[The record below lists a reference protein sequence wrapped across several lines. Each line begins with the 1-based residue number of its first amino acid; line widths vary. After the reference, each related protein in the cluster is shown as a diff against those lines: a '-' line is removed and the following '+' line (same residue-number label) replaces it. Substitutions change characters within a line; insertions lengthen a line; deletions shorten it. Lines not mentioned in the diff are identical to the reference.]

1 MWLFLILAL
10 VPIIEIALFIQVGGF
25 VGLWPTLAIVVITAI
40 TGSLL
45 LRTQGLTTVQNLQSS
60 LAEGRNPMDPIAN
73 GALILVAGIL
83 LMTPGFF
90 TDALGLLLLIPPV
103 RYLAIKLAAEKFK
116 ASANVYTSGF
126 DPRPASESVVEA
138 EYEVVDETSPPRDN
152 SNWRRDE

>member
-25 VGLWPTLAIVVITAI
+25 IGLWPTLAIVVLTAI
-40 TGSLL
+40 TGTVL
-45 LRTQGLTTVQNLQSS
+45 LRTQGVMTMQSLQSS

-90 TDALGLLLLIPPV
+90 TDALGLSLLIPPV
-103 RYLAIKLAAEKFK
+103 RHTAIRLAAEKFK
-116 ASANVYTSGF
+116 ASATVYTSGF
-126 DPRPASESVVEA
+126 DPRPASETVVEA
-138 EYEVVDETSPPRDN
+138 EYEIVDEATVRRDD
-152 SNWRRDE
+152 SKWRREE